1 MGLVEILGILSGIF
15 KFWPSVVEMV
25 KMLQKTPA
33 EKHAALISAIREAS
47 DRANRTKGD
56 TSGYEAI
63 LRG

>member
-1 MGLVEILGILSGIF
+1 
-15 KFWPSVVEMV
+15 MV

-33 EKHAALISAIREAS
+33 EKHAALLSAIREAS